1 MSGHSKWSQIKRQK
15 GITDVKKGQ
24 TFTKLSSA
32 ISLAVKQGGGVA
44 DPSQNFRLRLAVDTA
59 RASNMPKENVE
70 RAIKKGL
77 GKEEGSLE
85 KAVYEGFAPGG
96 VSIII
101 EAATDNHLRTTAEI
115 KSFFSKEGGTFA
127 RPGAVSYQFRETG
140 RIIIPGV
147 NKFDDLFSKAVDAG
161 AEDVKI
167 ENDSIIIDVP
177 VEALM
182 DVKNALG
189 EAGYNPVSVDI
200 IRKPINKISLPDVEK
215 EKVTGFIEKL
225 EENEDVQKI
234 YSNLEL

>member
-24 TFTKLSSA
+24 TFTKLSMA